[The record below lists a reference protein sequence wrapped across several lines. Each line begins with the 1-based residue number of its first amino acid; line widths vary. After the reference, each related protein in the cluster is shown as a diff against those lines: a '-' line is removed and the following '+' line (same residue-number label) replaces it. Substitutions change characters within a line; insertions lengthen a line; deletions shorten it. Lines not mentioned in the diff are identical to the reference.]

1 MRSWN
6 TYIESWDVRQ
16 WINVAILGW
25 MQTNVCTW
33 SGLRATQLMYKF
45 WGSNS
50 EPPKNQLR
58 TPTWG
63 CKYWISP
70 LKLWLYNPL
79 ISSGMIFPMTPS
91 PWLVPGILPKFAT
104 VRRRKPKRVWSPKR
118 LRVGLSLSLSKLCTQ
133 CVSVYIYTYTY
144 ILYR

>member
-79 ISSGMIFPMTPS
+79 ISGTAPRVRMSHAFGSGIRYDMCTNKENLADHMPRFP
-91 PWLVPGILPKFAT
+91 LVFWKQVGCAPAQSGT
-104 VRRRKPKRVWSPKR
+104 SDGWEQVRLERGEEKN
-118 LRVGLSLSLSKLCTQ
+118 
-133 CVSVYIYTYTY
+133 
-144 ILYR
+144 